1 MAKRASNAGG
11 GVSLFPFLS
20 VLACLIG
27 ILTLMIS
34 VTIAVKSLETAGR
47 DKDELARAKENQAL
61 LARQRNLQ
69 KELAALKTTVKT
81 HHAAAVE
88 LQELEDRRIVLRRKL
103 DEQSAL
109 LKPPAPTDKA
119 LQKLVETV
127 VDTIEALRKER
138 PTLEKTLADLKA
150 ELERRKI
157 KPDREPPPILVRP
170 GGTGSANIALVSF
183 VECDS
188 SGIVIHRRNGPR
200 TNVSLA
206 AIGTD
211 PAFNKFLEEAKGQR
225 GSMILFLLRDTGNP
239 AYVRAAG
246 WAEHQFQLRTGK
258 LPLPGKGEVDL
269 SLFFKK

>member
-188 SGIVIHRRNGPR
+188 TGIVIHRRNGPR

>member
-138 PTLEKTLADLKA
+138 PTLEKKLADLKA

>member
-138 PTLEKTLADLKA
+138 PTLEKKLADLKA

-188 SGIVIHRRNGPR
+188 TGIVIHRRNGPR